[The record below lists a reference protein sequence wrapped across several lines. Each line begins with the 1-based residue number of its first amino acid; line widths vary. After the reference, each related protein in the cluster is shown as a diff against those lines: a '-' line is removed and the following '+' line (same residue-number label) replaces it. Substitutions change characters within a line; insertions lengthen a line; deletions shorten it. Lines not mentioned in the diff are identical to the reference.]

1 MKDAQ
6 IGVVMITGDNS
17 LTGSNIGYKC
27 GISYKDKGMTIVDY
41 KEGHF
46 TEEPFI
52 YRERGGEE
60 DEKEN
65 TKISLD
71 PSEDPQHQQ
80 SNLIYEIRL
89 SPNKVKLPPI

>member
-1 MKDAQ
+1 
-6 IGVVMITGDNS
+6 
-17 LTGSNIGYKC
+17 
-27 GISYKDKGMTIVDY
+27 MTIVDY